1 MKESGG
7 ATWEHNLFPGPLC
20 ALNAVV
26 SAVEAPP
33 SFRAVS
39 KAKPVLLA
47 LRTGSR
53 ALLYVEVLQ
62 DFSGRADLESFK

>member
-26 SAVEAPP
+26 SAVEAS
-33 SFRAVS
+33 SFRAGS

-62 DFSGRADLESFK
+62 DFSGRVDLESFK

>member
-7 ATWEHNLFPGPLC
+7 ATWEYNLFPGPLC
-20 ALNAVV
+20 ALNSAV
-26 SAVEAPP
+26 SAVQAP
-33 SFRAVS
+33 SFRAGS

-62 DFSGRADLESFK
+62 DFSGRVDLESFK